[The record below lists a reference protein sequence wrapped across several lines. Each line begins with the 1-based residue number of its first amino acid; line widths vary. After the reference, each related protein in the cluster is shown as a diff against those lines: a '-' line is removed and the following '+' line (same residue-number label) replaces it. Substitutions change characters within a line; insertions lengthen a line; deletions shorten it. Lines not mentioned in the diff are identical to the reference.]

1 MQNDSSSLLKT
12 TLQNAATTASVIPG
26 VSTPSCFRVTCMD
39 WARRV
44 TVLLYTVLMVTG
56 CAKRCCSR
64 GGRKGFLLAALFAG
78 GRSRRVH
85 DLKPCPRSPSRAW
98 FNGRSIDSH
107 QVISGNG
114 KALVSKAFAKLGVL
128 RLLQSAENRKR
139 PAQTTRPSNC
149 SRLFAKNG
157 PTPYHSKTT
166 RSKMPG
172 CPYLAIDIHLSVLS
186 TRSSRSH
193 QQELR
198 WPVC

>member
-1 MQNDSSSLLKT
+1 MLDGDR
-12 TLQNAATTASVIPG
+12 AALRDVGLA
-26 VSTPSCFRVTCMD
+26 
-39 WARRV
+39 A
-44 TVLLYTVLMVTG
+44 
-56 CAKRCCSR
+56 
-64 GGRKGFLLAALFAG
+64 GRKGFLLAALFAG

-114 KALVSKAFAKLGVL
+114 KALVSKAFATV
-128 RLLQSAENRKR
+128 AESSGFCNPQKTVT
-139 PAQTTRPSNC
+139 PTNDGPSVAQTLCKEWAYALPFENYQEQNA
-149 SRLFAKNG
+149 RL
-157 PTPYHSKTT
+157 P
-166 RSKMPG
+166 
-172 CPYLAIDIHLSVLS
+172 PYLAIDIHLSVLS